1 MLLLGIIPIKYFE
14 HIICRGE
21 MNFLGASVL
30 IYSLY
35 LFLHAIVASRLDG
48 PRRRD
53 GGRKESM
60 TAAKIQDANNN
71 NKKTRQRDEVG
82 HGNDDHSEEFLSLP
96 RCKAQRDR
104 EAEAEEANITFNYNI
119 AAFY

>member
-1 MLLLGIIPIKYFE
+1 
-14 HIICRGE
+14 
-21 MNFLGASVL
+21 
-30 IYSLY
+30 
-35 LFLHAIVASRLDG
+35 
-48 PRRRD
+48 
-53 GGRKESM
+53 M

-104 EAEAEEANITFNYNI
+104 EAEEEEANITFNYNI
-119 AAFY
+119 AAFYLRTSGSQCSSRAVNSVEI